1 MKSYFFGL
9 LTLFISACNKPP
21 ILKEFP
27 LLVHV
32 PEQASFIIRTE
43 NFSLLKNNLKNNS
56 AFQNFIS
63 KASFKNSE
71 VLYQSLLNIS
81 SVDPAIIS
89 LREIGKN
96 QIDFL
101 FVSQK
106 DAVTLKNT
114 FFRATSAYESN
125 TIVSYALENGLSN
138 SADKEFLLYS
148 TQINQEVLYS
158 SSKLMIENAI
168 RSWDIKKYSKELLAL
183 FRVSKE
189 EALYFSL
196 DQNSWLATNNFIP
209 FSEKHFGKWGVLNT
223 SYENKKID
231 FHGFNSQNDSL
242 PYFLNLFKDSSP
254 SYLKS
259 PEYIPDSADKMW
271 AYNLSNYEDFEIQ
284 QRKYLN
290 RSEPMD
296 TLFKQAVEVSQF
308 RLNKN
313 YIGIIHLSDTQNTEA
328 FLMKQK
334 RAVVTY
340 QGTSIYQMNTGEII
354 SDIFSPLIDKVQA
367 NFGCLID
374 QSFVVGSSLS
384 DIQTVIGNMNTK
396 TTLANNHAYIK
407 SKETLAE
414 NSSLLFYE
422 SHKSPFKA
430 SEPYQFLLSSSSKKD
445 HLEVFASQWVADQGF
460 FHQHL
465 SILEIAPS
473 LKETSVTPLFTFNLE
488 APLGK
493 TLQWVENHQ
502 NKEQDIL
509 VQDQKHLLYLID
521 NKGKLL
527 WKKQLNSPIQG
538 KVVQVDIYK
547 NGRLQLAFT
556 TEDQWLIIDRNG
568 AEVKPFKQNFKGAS
582 LGALSVF
589 DYDSKREYRFVFS
602 QGKNIYMYD
611 NRGEKVKGFTFSK
624 TNSELIEAP
633 KHFKIKGADF
643 IVLREIN
650 GQIDLLGRTGE
661 TRIKNTKK
669 YAFSDNEIMLYEGT
683 FAFTDLNGNL
693 IQIDPDGKEKT
704 KTLRVNATHK
714 TTHYKNQLVVLEDNI
729 LFSKGEKAVLD
740 FGVYTLPKIFDFNK
754 KIYISIT
761 DIQNNKVYLFN
772 ENLTPIHKFPVFG
785 SEAIDLV
792 DMDLD
797 GNLEILTKDN
807 EDSLIVYK
815 ISN

>member
-9 LTLFISACNKPP
+9 LALLIGACNKPT
-21 ILKEFP
+21 IQKEFP

-32 PEQASFIIRTE
+32 PEQANFIIRTE
-43 NFSLLKNNLKNNS
+43 NFNLLKNNLRDNPS
-56 AFQNFIS
+56 FQNFIS

-81 SVDPAIIS
+81 SENPAIIS

-106 DAVTLKNT
+106 GSVTLKNILVG
-114 FFRATSAYESN
+114 ATSDYEAN
-125 TIVSYALENGLSN
+125 TIVSYTLENDLSN
-138 SADKEFLLYS
+138 SEAKEALLYS
-148 TQINQEVLYS
+148 TQIGQEVLYS
-158 SSKLMIENAI
+158 SSKLMTENAI

-242 PYFLNLFKDSSP
+242 PYFLNLFKGSSP
-254 SYLKS
+254 TYLKS
-259 PEYIPDSADKMW
+259 PEYIPASADKVW
-271 AYNLSNYEDFEIQ
+271 VYNISNYEDFESQ
-284 QRKYLN
+284 QRNYLN
-290 RSEPMD
+290 RSQPMD
-296 TLFKQAVEVSQF
+296 TLFRQAEEVSQF
-308 RLNKN
+308 RLNGN
-313 YIGIIHLSDTQNTEA
+313 YIGMIHLRDTQNAEA
-328 FLMKQK
+328 FLMRQK
-334 RAVVTY
+334 KAAVMY
-340 QGTSIYQMNTGEII
+340 QGTSIYQINKGEII
-354 SDIFSPLIDKVQA
+354 SDIFSPLIDQVQV

-374 QSFVVGSSLS
+374 QSFIVGASLS
-384 DIQTVIGNMNTK
+384 DIQTVIGNLNTQ

-407 SKETLAE
+407 SKETLVE

-422 SHKSPFKA
+422 SHKSPFNA
-430 SEPYQFLLSSSSKKD
+430 IEPYEFLMSSSSKKD
-445 HLEVFASQWVADQGF
+445 HSKVFVSQWVADQNF

-465 SILEIAPS
+465 AVLEIDPPVN
-473 LKETSVTPLFTFNLE
+473 EVSVAPLFTVNLE
-488 APLGK
+488 SPIGK
-493 TLQWVENHQ
+493 TLQWVENHK

-509 VQDQKHLLYLID
+509 VQDQKHQLYLID

-538 KVVQVDIYK
+538 KVAQVDVYK

-556 TEDQWLIIDRNG
+556 TADQWLIIDRNG
-568 AEVKPFKQNFKGAS
+568 VEVKPFKQNFKGAS
-582 LGALSVF
+582 LGALAVF
-589 DYDSKREYRFVFS
+589 DYDNTRDYRFVFS

-611 NRGEKVKGFTFSK
+611 NRGEKVKGFTFDK
-624 TNSELIEAP
+624 ANSELLETP

-643 IVLREIN
+643 IVFRGIN
-650 GQIDLLGRTGE
+650 GKIDLLDRTGK
-661 TRIKNTKK
+661 TRIKNIRQ

-693 IQIDPDGKEKT
+693 IQIDPTGKEKT
-704 KTLRVNATHK
+704 KSLKVNATHK
-714 TTHYKNQLVVLEDNI
+714 TTHYKNQLVVLEDNV
-729 LFSKGEKAVLD
+729 LFSNGEKAVLD
-740 FGVYTLPKIFDFNK
+740 FGVYTLPRIFNINK

-761 DIQNNKVYLFN
+761 DIQNNKAYLFN
-772 ENLTPIHKFPVFG
+772 ENLIPIHKFPVFG

-797 GNLEILTKDN
+797 GNLELLTKDN
-807 EDSLIVYK
+807 EDTLIVYR
-815 ISN
+815 INN